1 MGVTVL
7 DERKFLADLRK
18 QNEEAF
24 LKAVTRYDDQVAPS
38 MRARG
43 YKLKNRS
50 ARTVAFIFG
59 EICFERNRWYK
70 KGTCKVP
77 VDEWLGLE
85 KHSRFSME
93 LIYQI
98 NQISTCTTY
107 RKTADLIEFMT
118 GINLTKDTVLKA
130 VKRAAALK
138 KEQEEYDLLSLT
150 EVTEENKKS
159 PERLYIEGDGVW
171 VKTRS
176 KQGEEAKYSNISHY
190 VIHTGSEQ
198 VGQSKRRQL
207 KNKKNVLS
215 LSGSKAK
222 EQALDYVHQ
231 TYKTGKGTTLI
242 TNSDG
247 GPGYGGKVF
256 KDFAA
261 AFKVQRHEHFWD
273 PYHLQQEIEKNYKA
287 QPEELKELLKQAI
300 YQHDFDLLQTTIDT
314 TESLIDDEE
323 ETASFQD
330 FARRLKRNFSYTKP
344 ASLRNL
350 PKKGIGVMESQHRRL
365 TYRMKNQGMI
375 WSLEGAEIMA
385 NMILAV
391 EEGTLRE
398 LFFGD
403 WRKASQKMKGLDKV
417 SGGKVRK
424 YMNHLDSLKRNFQI
438 GEGRKAHKAR
448 RQSHK
453 KGATILR

>member
-24 LKAVTRYDDQVAPS
+24 LKAVTRYDNQVAPS

-138 KEQEEYDLLSLT
+138 KEQEEYDLLSLP

-176 KQGEEAKYSNISHY
+176 KQGEEVKYSNISHY

-215 LSGSKAK
+215 LKVSKAK
-222 EQALDYVHQ
+222 EQVLDYVYQ
-231 TYKTGKGTTLI
+231 TFKTDQKTILI

-247 GPGYGGKVF
+247 GSGYGDSVF
-256 KDFAA
+256 KEFAA
-261 AFKVQRHEHFWD
+261 ALQVQQHEHFWD
-273 PYHLQQEIEKNYKA
+273 PYHIKQEIERNYR
-287 QPEELKELLKQAI
+287 QRPRELRELLWQAI
-300 YQHDFDLLQTTIDT
+300 KKHDKPLLHTALDT
-314 TESLIDDEE
+314 TESLIEDEE
-323 ETASFQD
+323 ETVTFQD
-330 FARRLKRNFSYTKP
+330 FAKRLIRDFQYTKP

-375 WSLEGAEIMA
+375 WSIEGAEIMA

-391 EEGTLRE
+391 EEGSLRD

-403 WRKASQKMKGLDKV
+403 WRQAAKKLKELDKL
-417 SGGKVRK
+417 SGGKIKKKVNRLK
-424 YMNHLDSLKRNFQI
+424 RLKRNVKI
-438 GEGRKAHKAR
+438 EAGRKVHRGR
-448 RQSHK
+448 RQKS
-453 KGATILR
+453 

>member
-138 KEQEEYDLLSLT
+138 KEQEEYDLLSLP

-198 VGQSKRRQL
+198 IGQSKRRQL

-215 LSGSKAK
+215 LKVSKAK
-222 EQALDYVHQ
+222 EQVLDYVYQ
-231 TYKTGKGTTLI
+231 TFKTDQKTILI

-247 GPGYGGKVF
+247 GSGYGDSVF
-256 KDFAA
+256 KEFAA
-261 AFKVQRHEHFWD
+261 ALQVQQHEHFWD
-273 PYHLQQEIEKNYKA
+273 PYHIKQEIERNYRQK
-287 QPEELKELLKQAI
+287 PRELRELLWQAI
-300 YQHDFDLLQTTIDT
+300 KKHDKPLLHTALDT
-314 TESLIDDEE
+314 TESLIEDEE
-323 ETASFQD
+323 ETVTFQD
-330 FARRLKRNFSYTKP
+330 FAKRLIRDFQYTKP
-344 ASLRNL
+344 VSLRNL

-375 WSLEGAEIMA
+375 WSIEGAEIMA

-391 EEGTLRE
+391 EEGSLRD

-403 WRKASQKMKGLDKV
+403 WRKAAKKLKELDKL
-417 SGGKVRK
+417 SGGKIKKKVNRLK
-424 YMNHLDSLKRNFQI
+424 RLKRNVKI
-438 GEGRKAHKAR
+438 EAGRKVHRGR
-448 RQSHK
+448 RQKS
-453 KGATILR
+453 

>member
-138 KEQEEYDLLSLT
+138 KEQEEYDLLSLP

-198 VGQSKRRQL
+198 IGQSKRRQL

-215 LSGSKAK
+215 LKVSKAK
-222 EQALDYVHQ
+222 EQVLDYVYQ
-231 TYKTGKGTTLI
+231 TFKTDQKTILI

-247 GPGYGGKVF
+247 GSGYGDSVF
-256 KDFAA
+256 KEFAA
-261 AFKVQRHEHFWD
+261 ALQVQQHEHFWD
-273 PYHLQQEIEKNYKA
+273 PYHIKQEIERNYRQK
-287 QPEELKELLKQAI
+287 PRELRELLWQAI
-300 YQHDFDLLQTTIDT
+300 KKHDKPLLHTALDT
-314 TESLIDDEE
+314 TESLIEDEE
-323 ETASFQD
+323 ETVTFQD
-330 FARRLKRNFSYTKP
+330 FAKRLIRDFQYTKP

-375 WSLEGAEIMA
+375 WSIEGAEIMA

-391 EEGTLRE
+391 EEGSLRD

-403 WRKASQKMKGLDKV
+403 WRKAAKKLKELDKL
-417 SGGKVRK
+417 SGGKIKKKVNRLK
-424 YMNHLDSLKRNFQI
+424 RLKRNVKI
-438 GEGRKAHKAR
+438 EAGRKVHRGR
-448 RQSHK
+448 RQKS
-453 KGATILR
+453 

>member
-7 DERKFLADLRK
+7 DERKFLEDLRK

-138 KEQEEYDLLSLT
+138 KEQEEYDLLSLP

-171 VKTRS
+171 VKTRR
-176 KQGEEAKYSNISHY
+176 
-190 VIHTGSEQ
+190 GS
-198 VGQSKRRQL
+198 
-207 KNKKNVLS
+207 
-215 LSGSKAK
+215 
-222 EQALDYVHQ
+222 
-231 TYKTGKGTTLI
+231 
-242 TNSDG
+242 
-247 GPGYGGKVF
+247 
-256 KDFAA
+256 
-261 AFKVQRHEHFWD
+261 
-273 PYHLQQEIEKNYKA
+273 
-287 QPEELKELLKQAI
+287 
-300 YQHDFDLLQTTIDT
+300 
-314 TESLIDDEE
+314 
-323 ETASFQD
+323 
-330 FARRLKRNFSYTKP
+330 
-344 ASLRNL
+344 
-350 PKKGIGVMESQHRRL
+350 
-365 TYRMKNQGMI
+365 
-375 WSLEGAEIMA
+375 
-385 NMILAV
+385 
-391 EEGTLRE
+391 
-398 LFFGD
+398 
-403 WRKASQKMKGLDKV
+403 
-417 SGGKVRK
+417 
-424 YMNHLDSLKRNFQI
+424 QI
-438 GEGRKAHKAR
+438 
-448 RQSHK
+448 
-453 KGATILR
+453 

>member
-138 KEQEEYDLLSLT
+138 KEQEEYDLLSLP
-150 EVTEENKKS
+150 EAREENKKS

-215 LSGSKAK
+215 LKVSKAK
-222 EQALDYVHQ
+222 EQVLDYVYQ
-231 TYKTGKGTTLI
+231 TFKTDQKTILI

-247 GPGYGGKVF
+247 GSGYGDSVF
-256 KDFAA
+256 KEFAA
-261 AFKVQRHEHFWD
+261 ALQVQQHEHFWD
-273 PYHLQQEIEKNYKA
+273 PYHIKQEIERNYR
-287 QPEELKELLKQAI
+287 QRPRELRELLWQAI
-300 YQHDFDLLQTTIDT
+300 KKHDKPLLHTALDT
-314 TESLIDDEE
+314 TESLIEDEE
-323 ETASFQD
+323 ETVTFQD
-330 FARRLKRNFSYTKP
+330 FAKRLIRDFQYTKP

-375 WSLEGAEIMA
+375 WSIEGAEIMA

-391 EEGTLRE
+391 EEGSLRD

-403 WRKASQKMKGLDKV
+403 WRQAAKKLKELDKL
-417 SGGKVRK
+417 SGGKIKKKVNRLK
-424 YMNHLDSLKRNFQI
+424 RLKRNVKI
-438 GEGRKAHKAR
+438 EAGRKVHRGR
-448 RQSHK
+448 RQKS
-453 KGATILR
+453 

>member
-130 VKRAAALK
+130 VKRAAELK
-138 KEQEEYDLLSLT
+138 KEQEEYDLLSLP
-150 EVTEENKKS
+150 EAKEKNKKS

-171 VKTRS
+171 IKTRS
-176 KQGEEAKYSNISHY
+176 KQGEEAKFSNISHY

-215 LSGSKAK
+215 LKVSKAK
-222 EQALDYVHQ
+222 EQVLDYVYQ
-231 TYKTGKGTTLI
+231 TFKTDQKTILI

-247 GPGYGGKVF
+247 GSGYGDSVF
-256 KDFAA
+256 KEFAA
-261 AFKVQRHEHFWD
+261 ALQVQQHEHFWD
-273 PYHLQQEIEKNYKA
+273 PYHIKQEIERNYR
-287 QPEELKELLKQAI
+287 QRPRELRELLWQAI
-300 YQHDFDLLQTTIDT
+300 KKHDKPLLHTALDT
-314 TESLIDDEE
+314 TESLIEDEE
-323 ETASFQD
+323 ETVTFQD
-330 FARRLKRNFSYTKP
+330 FAKRLIRDFQYTKP

-375 WSLEGAEIMA
+375 WSIEGAEIMA

-391 EEGTLRE
+391 EEGSLRD

-403 WRKASQKMKGLDKV
+403 WRQAAKKLKELDKL
-417 SGGKVRK
+417 SGGKIKKKVNRLK
-424 YMNHLDSLKRNFQI
+424 RLKRNVKI
-438 GEGRKAHKAR
+438 EAGRKVHRGR
-448 RQSHK
+448 RQKS
-453 KGATILR
+453 

>member
-7 DERKFLADLRK
+7 DERKFLEDLRK

-138 KEQEEYDLLSLT
+138 KEQEEYDLLSLP
-150 EVTEENKKS
+150 EAKEKNKKS

-171 VKTRS
+171 IKTRS
-176 KQGEEAKYSNISHY
+176 KQGEEAKFSNISHY

-215 LSGSKAK
+215 LKVSKAK
-222 EQALDYVHQ
+222 EQVLDYVYQ
-231 TYKTGKGTTLI
+231 TFKTDQKTILI

-247 GPGYGGKVF
+247 GSGYGDSVF
-256 KDFAA
+256 KEFAA
-261 AFKVQRHEHFWD
+261 ALQVQQHEHFWD
-273 PYHLQQEIEKNYKA
+273 PYHIKQEIERNYR
-287 QPEELKELLKQAI
+287 QRPRELRELLWQAI
-300 YQHDFDLLQTTIDT
+300 KKHDKPLLHTALDT
-314 TESLIDDEE
+314 TESLIEDEE
-323 ETASFQD
+323 ETVTFQD
-330 FARRLKRNFSYTKP
+330 FAKRLIRDFQYTKP

-375 WSLEGAEIMA
+375 WSIEGAEIMA

-391 EEGTLRE
+391 EEGSLRD

-403 WRKASQKMKGLDKV
+403 WRQAAKKLKELDKL
-417 SGGKVRK
+417 SGGKIKKKVNRLK
-424 YMNHLDSLKRNFQI
+424 RLKRNVKI
-438 GEGRKAHKAR
+438 EAGRKVHRGR
-448 RQSHK
+448 RQKS
-453 KGATILR
+453 

>member
-138 KEQEEYDLLSLT
+138 KEQEEYDLLSLP
-150 EVTEENKKS
+150 EAKEKNKKS

-171 VKTRS
+171 IKTRS
-176 KQGEEAKYSNISHY
+176 KQGEEAKFSNISHY

-215 LSGSKAK
+215 LKVSKAK
-222 EQALDYVHQ
+222 EQVLDYVYQ
-231 TYKTGKGTTLI
+231 TFKTDQKTILI

-247 GPGYGGKVF
+247 GSGYGDSVF
-256 KDFAA
+256 KEFAA
-261 AFKVQRHEHFWD
+261 ALQVQQHEHFWD
-273 PYHLQQEIEKNYKA
+273 PYHIKQEIERNYR
-287 QPEELKELLKQAI
+287 QRPRELRELLWQAI
-300 YQHDFDLLQTTIDT
+300 KKHDKPLLHTALDT
-314 TESLIDDEE
+314 TESLIEDEE
-323 ETASFQD
+323 ETVTFQD
-330 FARRLKRNFSYTKP
+330 FAKRLIRDFQYTKP

-375 WSLEGAEIMA
+375 WSIEGAEIMA

-391 EEGTLRE
+391 EEGSLRD

-403 WRKASQKMKGLDKV
+403 WRQAAKKLKELDKL
-417 SGGKVRK
+417 SGGKIKKKVNRLK
-424 YMNHLDSLKRNFQI
+424 RLKRNVKI
-438 GEGRKAHKAR
+438 EAGRKVHRGR
-448 RQSHK
+448 RQK
-453 KGATILR
+453 L

>member
-138 KEQEEYDLLSLT
+138 KNMTSCLFRKLQRKT
-150 EVTEENKKS
+150 KKAL
-159 PERLYIEGDGVW
+159 R
-171 VKTRS
+171 
-176 KQGEEAKYSNISHY
+176 
-190 VIHTGSEQ
+190 GST
-198 VGQSKRRQL
+198 L
-207 KNKKNVLS
+207 KVME
-215 LSGSKAK
+215 SGSKHDLNK
-222 EQALDYVHQ
+222 ER
-231 TYKTGKGTTLI
+231 KPNI
-242 TNSDG
+242 
-247 GPGYGGKVF
+247 
-256 KDFAA
+256 
-261 AFKVQRHEHFWD
+261 
-273 PYHLQQEIEKNYKA
+273 
-287 QPEELKELLKQAI
+287 AI
-300 YQHDFDLLQTTIDT
+300 
-314 TESLIDDEE
+314 SLIMSSIQE
-323 ETASFQD
+323 AS
-330 FARRLKRNFSYTKP
+330 RS
-344 ASLRNL
+344 ASPNA
-350 PKKGIGVMESQHRRL
+350 GS
-365 TYRMKNQGMI
+365 
-375 WSLEGAEIMA
+375 
-385 NMILAV
+385 
-391 EEGTLRE
+391 
-398 LFFGD
+398 
-403 WRKASQKMKGLDKV
+403 
-417 SGGKVRK
+417 
-424 YMNHLDSLKRNFQI
+424 
-438 GEGRKAHKAR
+438 
-448 RQSHK
+448 
-453 KGATILR
+453 

>member
-130 VKRAAALK
+130 VKRATALK
-138 KEQEEYDLLSLT
+138 KEQEEYDLLSLP

-198 VGQSKRRQL
+198 IGQSKRRQL

-215 LSGSKAK
+215 LKVSKAK
-222 EQALDYVHQ
+222 EQVLDYVYQ
-231 TYKTGKGTTLI
+231 TFKTDQKTILI

-247 GPGYGGKVF
+247 GSGYGDSVF
-256 KDFAA
+256 KEFAA
-261 AFKVQRHEHFWD
+261 ALQVQQHEHFWD
-273 PYHLQQEIEKNYKA
+273 PYHIKQEIERNYRQK
-287 QPEELKELLKQAI
+287 PRELRELLWQAI
-300 YQHDFDLLQTTIDT
+300 KKHDKPLLHTALDT
-314 TESLIDDEE
+314 TESLIEDEE
-323 ETASFQD
+323 ETVTFQD
-330 FARRLKRNFSYTKP
+330 FAKRLIRDFQYTKP

-375 WSLEGAEIMA
+375 WSIEGAEIMA

-391 EEGTLRE
+391 EEGSLRD

-403 WRKASQKMKGLDKV
+403 WRKAAKKLKELDKL
-417 SGGKVRK
+417 SGGKIKKKVNRLK
-424 YMNHLDSLKRNFQI
+424 RLKRNVKI
-438 GEGRKAHKAR
+438 EAGRKVHRGR
-448 RQSHK
+448 RQKS
-453 KGATILR
+453 

>member
-1 MGVTVL
+1 MVVTVL

-138 KEQEEYDLLSLT
+138 KEQEEYDLLSLP
-150 EVTEENKKS
+150 EAKEKNKKS

-171 VKTRS
+171 IKTRS
-176 KQGEEAKYSNISHY
+176 KQGEEAKFSNISHY

-215 LSGSKAK
+215 LKVSKAK
-222 EQALDYVHQ
+222 EQVLDYVYQ
-231 TYKTGKGTTLI
+231 TFKTDQKTILI

-247 GPGYGGKVF
+247 GSGYGDSVF
-256 KDFAA
+256 KEFAA
-261 AFKVQRHEHFWD
+261 ALQVQQHEHFWD
-273 PYHLQQEIEKNYKA
+273 PYHIKQEIERNYR
-287 QPEELKELLKQAI
+287 QRPRELRELLWQAI
-300 YQHDFDLLQTTIDT
+300 KKHDKPLLHTALDT
-314 TESLIDDEE
+314 TESLIEDEE
-323 ETASFQD
+323 ETVTFQD
-330 FARRLKRNFSYTKP
+330 FAKRLIRDFQYTKP

-375 WSLEGAEIMA
+375 WSIEGAEIMA

-391 EEGTLRE
+391 EEGSLRD

-403 WRKASQKMKGLDKV
+403 WRQAAKKLKELDKL
-417 SGGKVRK
+417 SGGKIKKKVNRLK
-424 YMNHLDSLKRNFQI
+424 RLKRNVKI
-438 GEGRKAHKAR
+438 EAGRKVHRGR
-448 RQSHK
+448 RQKS
-453 KGATILR
+453 

>member
-138 KEQEEYDLLSLT
+138 KEQEEYDLLSLP
-150 EVTEENKKS
+150 EAKEKNKKS

-171 VKTRS
+171 IKTRS
-176 KQGEEAKYSNISHY
+176 KQGEEAKFSNISHY

-215 LSGSKAK
+215 LKVSKAK
-222 EQALDYVHQ
+222 EQVLDYVYQ
-231 TYKTGKGTTLI
+231 TFKTDQKTILI

-247 GPGYGGKVF
+247 GSGYGDSVF
-256 KDFAA
+256 KEFAA
-261 AFKVQRHEHFWD
+261 ALQVQQHEHFWD
-273 PYHLQQEIEKNYKA
+273 PYHIKQEIERNYR
-287 QPEELKELLKQAI
+287 QRPRELRELLWQAI
-300 YQHDFDLLQTTIDT
+300 KKHDKPLLHTALDT
-314 TESLIDDEE
+314 TESLIEDEE
-323 ETASFQD
+323 ETVTFQD
-330 FARRLKRNFSYTKP
+330 FAKRLIRDFQYTKP

-375 WSLEGAEIMA
+375 WSIEGAEIMA

-391 EEGTLRE
+391 EEGSLRD

-403 WRKASQKMKGLDKV
+403 WRQAAKKLKELDKL
-417 SGGKVRK
+417 SGGKIKKKVNRLK
-424 YMNHLDSLKRNFQI
+424 RLKRNVKI
-438 GEGRKAHKAR
+438 EAGRKVHRGR
-448 RQSHK
+448 RQKS
-453 KGATILR
+453 

>member
-24 LKAVTRYDDQVAPS
+24 LKAVTRYDDQIAPS

-138 KEQEEYDLLSLT
+138 KEQEEYDLLSLP
-150 EVTEENKKS
+150 EAKEKNKKS

-171 VKTRS
+171 IKTRS
-176 KQGEEAKYSNISHY
+176 KQGEEAKFSNISHY

-215 LSGSKAK
+215 LKVSKAK
-222 EQALDYVHQ
+222 EQVLDYVYQ
-231 TYKTGKGTTLI
+231 TFKTDQKTILI

-247 GPGYGGKVF
+247 GSGYGDSVF
-256 KDFAA
+256 KEFAA
-261 AFKVQRHEHFWD
+261 ALQVQQHEHFWD
-273 PYHLQQEIEKNYKA
+273 PYHIKQEIERNYR
-287 QPEELKELLKQAI
+287 QRPRELRELLWQAI
-300 YQHDFDLLQTTIDT
+300 KKHDKPLLHTALDT
-314 TESLIDDEE
+314 TESLIEDEE
-323 ETASFQD
+323 ETVTFQD
-330 FARRLKRNFSYTKP
+330 FAKRLVRDFQYTKP

-375 WSLEGAEIMA
+375 WSIEGAEIMA

-391 EEGTLRE
+391 EEGSLRD

-403 WRKASQKMKGLDKV
+403 WRQAAKKLKELDKL
-417 SGGKVRK
+417 SGGKIKKKVNRLK
-424 YMNHLDSLKRNFQI
+424 RLKRNVKI
-438 GEGRKAHKAR
+438 EAGRKVHRGR
-448 RQSHK
+448 RQKS
-453 KGATILR
+453 

>member
-130 VKRAAALK
+130 VKRAAELK
-138 KEQEEYDLLSLT
+138 KEQEEYDLLSLP
-150 EVTEENKKS
+150 EAKEKNKKS

-171 VKTRS
+171 IKTRS
-176 KQGEEAKYSNISHY
+176 KQGEEAKFSNISHY

-215 LSGSKAK
+215 LKVSKAK
-222 EQALDYVHQ
+222 EQVLDYVYQ
-231 TYKTGKGTTLI
+231 TFKTDQKTILI

-247 GPGYGGKVF
+247 GSGYGDSVF
-256 KDFAA
+256 KEFAA
-261 AFKVQRHEHFWD
+261 ALQVQQHEHFWD
-273 PYHLQQEIEKNYKA
+273 PYHIKQEIERNYR
-287 QPEELKELLKQAI
+287 QSPRELRELLWQAI
-300 YQHDFDLLQTTIDT
+300 KKHDKPLLHTALDT
-314 TESLIDDEE
+314 TESLIEDEE
-323 ETASFQD
+323 ETVTFQD
-330 FARRLKRNFSYTKP
+330 FAKRLIRDFQYTKP

-375 WSLEGAEIMA
+375 WSIEGAEIMA

-391 EEGTLRE
+391 EEGSLRD

-403 WRKASQKMKGLDKV
+403 WRQAAKKLKELDKL
-417 SGGKVRK
+417 SGGKIKKKVNRLK
-424 YMNHLDSLKRNFQI
+424 RLKRNVKI
-438 GEGRKAHKAR
+438 EAGRKVHRGR
-448 RQSHK
+448 RQKS
-453 KGATILR
+453 

>member
-138 KEQEEYDLLSLT
+138 KEQEEYDLLSLP
-150 EVTEENKKS
+150 EAKEKNKKS

-171 VKTRS
+171 IKTRS
-176 KQGEEAKYSNISHY
+176 KQGEEAKFSNISHY

-215 LSGSKAK
+215 LKVSKAK
-222 EQALDYVHQ
+222 EQVLDYVYQ
-231 TYKTGKGTTLI
+231 TFKTDQKTILI

-247 GPGYGGKVF
+247 GSGYGDSVF
-256 KDFAA
+256 KEFAA
-261 AFKVQRHEHFWD
+261 ALQVQQHEHFWD
-273 PYHLQQEIEKNYKA
+273 PYHIKQEIERNYR
-287 QPEELKELLKQAI
+287 QRPRELRELLWQAI
-300 YQHDFDLLQTTIDT
+300 KKHDKPLLHTALDT
-314 TESLIDDEE
+314 TESLIEDEE
-323 ETASFQD
+323 ETVTFQD
-330 FARRLKRNFSYTKP
+330 FAKRLIRDFQYTKP
-344 ASLRNL
+344 SSLRNL

-375 WSLEGAEIMA
+375 WSIEGAEIMA

-391 EEGTLRE
+391 EEGSLRD

-403 WRKASQKMKGLDKV
+403 WRQAAKKLKELDKL
-417 SGGKVRK
+417 SGGKIKKKVNRLK
-424 YMNHLDSLKRNFQI
+424 RLKRNVKI
-438 GEGRKAHKAR
+438 EAGRKVHRGR
-448 RQSHK
+448 RQKS
-453 KGATILR
+453 

>member
-138 KEQEEYDLLSLT
+138 KEQEEYDLLSLP
-150 EVTEENKKS
+150 EATEENKKS

-198 VGQSKRRQL
+198 IGKSKRRQL

-215 LSGSKAK
+215 LKVSKAK
-222 EQALDYVHQ
+222 EQVLDYVYQ
-231 TYKTGKGTTLI
+231 TFKTDQKTILI

-247 GPGYGGKVF
+247 GSGYGDSVF
-256 KDFAA
+256 KEFAA
-261 AFKVQRHEHFWD
+261 ALQVQQHEHFWD
-273 PYHLQQEIEKNYKA
+273 PYHIKQEIERNYRQK
-287 QPEELKELLKQAI
+287 PRELRELLWQAI
-300 YQHDFDLLQTTIDT
+300 KKHDKPLLHTALDT
-314 TESLIDDEE
+314 TESLIEDEE
-323 ETASFQD
+323 ETVTFQD
-330 FARRLKRNFSYTKP
+330 FAKRLIRDFQYTKP
-344 ASLRNL
+344 ASLRNI

-375 WSLEGAEIMA
+375 WSIEGAEIMA

-391 EEGTLRE
+391 EEGSLRD

-403 WRKASQKMKGLDKV
+403 WRQAAKKLKELDKL
-417 SGGKVRK
+417 SGGKIKKKVNRLK
-424 YMNHLDSLKRNFQI
+424 RLKRNVKI
-438 GEGRKAHKAR
+438 EAGRKVHRGR
-448 RQSHK
+448 RQKS
-453 KGATILR
+453 